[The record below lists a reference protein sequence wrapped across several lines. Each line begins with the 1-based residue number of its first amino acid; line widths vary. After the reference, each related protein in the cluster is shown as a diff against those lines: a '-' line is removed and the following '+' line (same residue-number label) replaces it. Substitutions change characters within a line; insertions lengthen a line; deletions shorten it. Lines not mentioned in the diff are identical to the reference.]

1 MLRKLYRGIILKF
14 FPALSLILFTL
25 IVGMSALAPIIATE
39 DPLELKVFE
48 AFEPPG
54 GKYILGTDDLGRDV
68 FSRLLYGGRISL
80 NIALTSAIG
89 AGFFGLLIGM
99 VSGYFKKIDLV
110 IMAIMDG
117 LNSFPGIILAL
128 ATVAALGT
136 SHINVIISLV
146 LVFTPNV
153 SRVVRSTMLV
163 LREMDY
169 VIVLDP
175 PEAPLFRSKPKRKKM
190 VIMAAKALGIS
201 DFQII
206 YRHLV
211 PNAMAPWLVQVTMI
225 LAFALLAEAGLSFL
239 GVGGSTE
246 LPSWGGIIAEG
257 RLVIGKAPWL
267 VLLPGVLITLT
278 VLSINILGDALRD
291 IIDPQ
296 LQGR

>member
-1 MLRKLYRGIILKF
+1 MLRKLYRGIFLKF

-25 IVGMSALAPIIATE
+25 IVVMSALAPIIATE

-169 VIVLDP
+169 VI
-175 PEAPLFRSKPKRKKM
+175 
-190 VIMAAKALGIS
+190 AAKALGIS

-267 VLLPGVLITLT
+267 VLLPGLLITLT

>member
-1 MLRKLYRGIILKF
+1 MLRKLYRGILLKF

-25 IVGMSALAPIIATE
+25 IVVMSALAPIIATA

-89 AGFFGLLIGM
+89 AGFFGLIIGM

-110 IMAIMDG
+110 IMSVMDG

-153 SRVVRSTMLV
+153 SRIVRSTMLV

-169 VIVLDP
+169 VV
-175 PEAPLFRSKPKRKKM
+175 
-190 VIMAAKALGIS
+190 AAKALGIS

-206 YRHLV
+206 YRHLI
-211 PNAMAPWLVQVTMI
+211 PNAIAPWLVQVTMI
-225 LAFALLAEAGLSFL
+225 LAFALLAESGLSFL

>member
-1 MLRKLYRGIILKF
+1 MLRKLYRGIFLKF

-25 IVGMSALAPIIATE
+25 IVAMSALAPIIATE

-153 SRVVRSTMLV
+153 SRIVRSTMLV

-169 VIVLDP
+169 VV
-175 PEAPLFRSKPKRKKM
+175 
-190 VIMAAKALGIS
+190 AAKALGIS

-206 YRHLV
+206 YRHLI

-267 VLLPGVLITLT
+267 VLLPGLLITLT

>member
-1 MLRKLYRGIILKF
+1 MLRKLYRGILLKF

-25 IVGMSALAPIIATE
+25 IVVMSALAPIIATA

-89 AGFFGLLIGM
+89 AGFFGLIIGM
-99 VSGYFKKIDLV
+99 VSGYFKKIALV
-110 IMAIMDG
+110 IMAVMDG

-153 SRVVRSTMLV
+153 SRIVRSTMLV

-169 VIVLDP
+169 VV
-175 PEAPLFRSKPKRKKM
+175 
-190 VIMAAKALGIS
+190 AAKALGIS

-206 YRHLV
+206 YRHIIT
-211 PNAMAPWLVQVTMI
+211 NAIAPWLVQVTMI
-225 LAFALLAEAGLSFL
+225 LAFALLAESGLSFL

>member
-25 IVGMSALAPIIATE
+25 IVVMSALAPIIATE

-153 SRVVRSTMLV
+153 SRIVRSTMLV

-169 VIVLDP
+169 VV
-175 PEAPLFRSKPKRKKM
+175 
-190 VIMAAKALGIS
+190 AAKALGIS

-206 YRHLV
+206 YRHLI

-267 VLLPGVLITLT
+267 VLLPGLLITLT

>member
-1 MLRKLYRGIILKF
+1 MLRKLYRGIFLKF

-25 IVGMSALAPIIATE
+25 IVAMSALAPIIATE

-169 VIVLDP
+169 VV
-175 PEAPLFRSKPKRKKM
+175 
-190 VIMAAKALGIS
+190 AAKALGIS

-267 VLLPGVLITLT
+267 VLLPGLLITLT

>member
-1 MLRKLYRGIILKF
+1 MLRKLYRGIFLKF

-25 IVGMSALAPIIATE
+25 IVVMSALAPIIATE

-80 NIALTSAIG
+80 NIALTSAIA

-110 IMAIMDG
+110 LMAIMDG

-169 VIVLDP
+169 VV
-175 PEAPLFRSKPKRKKM
+175 
-190 VIMAAKALGIS
+190 AAKALGIS

-225 LAFALLAEAGLSFL
+225 LAFALLAESGLSFL
-239 GVGGSTE
+239 GVGGSTD

-267 VLLPGVLITLT
+267 VLLPGLLITLT

>member
-1 MLRKLYRGIILKF
+1 MLRKLYRGIFLKF

-169 VIVLDP
+169 VI
-175 PEAPLFRSKPKRKKM
+175 
-190 VIMAAKALGIS
+190 AAKALGIS

>member
-153 SRVVRSTMLV
+153 SRIVRSTMLV

-169 VIVLDP
+169 VV
-175 PEAPLFRSKPKRKKM
+175 
-190 VIMAAKALGIS
+190 AAKALGIS

-267 VLLPGVLITLT
+267 VLLPGLLITLT

>member
-1 MLRKLYRGIILKF
+1 MLRKLYRGIFLKF

-25 IVGMSALAPIIATE
+25 IVVMSALAPIIATE

-169 VIVLDP
+169 VV
-175 PEAPLFRSKPKRKKM
+175 
-190 VIMAAKALGIS
+190 AAKALGIS

-267 VLLPGVLITLT
+267 VLLPGLLITLT

>member
-1 MLRKLYRGIILKF
+1 MLRKLYRGIFLKF

-153 SRVVRSTMLV
+153 SRIVRSTMLV

-169 VIVLDP
+169 VV
-175 PEAPLFRSKPKRKKM
+175 
-190 VIMAAKALGIS
+190 AAKALGIS

-206 YRHLV
+206 YRHLI

>member
-1 MLRKLYRGIILKF
+1 MLRKLYRGILLKF

-25 IVGMSALAPIIATE
+25 IVVMSALAPIIATA
-39 DPLELKVFE
+39 DTLELKVFE

-89 AGFFGLLIGM
+89 AGFFGLIIGM

-110 IMAIMDG
+110 IMAVMDG

-153 SRVVRSTMLV
+153 SRIVRSTMLV

-169 VIVLDP
+169 VV
-175 PEAPLFRSKPKRKKM
+175 
-190 VIMAAKALGIS
+190 AAKALGIS

-206 YRHLV
+206 YKHLI
-211 PNAMAPWLVQVTMI
+211 PNAIAPWLVQVTMI
-225 LAFALLAEAGLSFL
+225 LAFALLAESGLSFL

>member
-1 MLRKLYRGIILKF
+1 MLRKLYRGILLKF

-25 IVGMSALAPIIATE
+25 IVVMSALAPIIATA

-89 AGFFGLLIGM
+89 AGFFGLIIGM

-110 IMAIMDG
+110 IMAVMDG

-153 SRVVRSTMLV
+153 SRIVRSTMLV

-169 VIVLDP
+169 VV
-175 PEAPLFRSKPKRKKM
+175 
-190 VIMAAKALGIS
+190 AAKALGIS

-206 YRHLV
+206 YRHLI
-211 PNAMAPWLVQVTMI
+211 PNAIAPWLVQVTMI
-225 LAFALLAEAGLSFL
+225 LAFALLAESGLSFL

>member
-1 MLRKLYRGIILKF
+1 MLRKLYRGILLKF
-14 FPALSLILFTL
+14 FPALSLFLFTL
-25 IVGMSALAPIIATE
+25 IVVMSALAPIIATA

-89 AGFFGLLIGM
+89 AGFFGLIIGM

-110 IMAIMDG
+110 IMAVMDG

-153 SRVVRSTMLV
+153 SRIVRSTMLV

-169 VIVLDP
+169 VV
-175 PEAPLFRSKPKRKKM
+175 
-190 VIMAAKALGIS
+190 AAKALGIS

-206 YRHLV
+206 YRHLI
-211 PNAMAPWLVQVTMI
+211 PNAIAPWLVQVTMI
-225 LAFALLAEAGLSFL
+225 LAFALLAESGLSFL

>member
-169 VIVLDP
+169 VI
-175 PEAPLFRSKPKRKKM
+175 
-190 VIMAAKALGIS
+190 AAKALGIS

-267 VLLPGVLITLT
+267 VLLPGLLITLT

>member
-1 MLRKLYRGIILKF
+1 MLRKLYRGIFLKF

-25 IVGMSALAPIIATE
+25 IVVMSALAPIIATE

-80 NIALTSAIG
+80 NIALTSAIA

-169 VIVLDP
+169 VV
-175 PEAPLFRSKPKRKKM
+175 
-190 VIMAAKALGIS
+190 AAKALGIS

-211 PNAMAPWLVQVTMI
+211 PNAMAPWLVQVTMV
-225 LAFALLAEAGLSFL
+225 LAFALLAESGLSFL

>member
-1 MLRKLYRGIILKF
+1 MLRKLYRGILLKF

-25 IVGMSALAPIIATE
+25 IVVMSALAPIIATA

-89 AGFFGLLIGM
+89 AGFFGLIIGM

-110 IMAIMDG
+110 IMAVMDG

-153 SRVVRSTMLV
+153 SRIVRSTMLV
-163 LREMDY
+163 VREMDY
-169 VIVLDP
+169 VV
-175 PEAPLFRSKPKRKKM
+175 
-190 VIMAAKALGIS
+190 AAKALGIS

-206 YRHLV
+206 YRHLI
-211 PNAMAPWLVQVTMI
+211 PNAIAPWLVQVTMI
-225 LAFALLAEAGLSFL
+225 LAFALLAESGLSFL

>member
-1 MLRKLYRGIILKF
+1 MLRKLYRGILLKF

-25 IVGMSALAPIIATE
+25 IVVMSALAPIIATA

-89 AGFFGLLIGM
+89 AGFFGLIIGM

-110 IMAIMDG
+110 IMAVMDG

-153 SRVVRSTMLV
+153 SRIVRSTMLV

-169 VIVLDP
+169 VV
-175 PEAPLFRSKPKRKKM
+175 
-190 VIMAAKALGIS
+190 AAKALGIS

-206 YRHLV
+206 YRHLI
-211 PNAMAPWLVQVTMI
+211 PNAIAPWLVQVTMI
-225 LAFALLAEAGLSFL
+225 LAFALLAESGLSFL

-267 VLLPGVLITLT
+267 VLLPCVLITLT

>member
-1 MLRKLYRGIILKF
+1 MLRKLYRGILLKF

-25 IVGMSALAPIIATE
+25 IVVMSTLAPIIATA

-89 AGFFGLLIGM
+89 AGFFGLIIGM

-110 IMAIMDG
+110 IMAVMDG

-153 SRVVRSTMLV
+153 SRIVRSTMLV

-169 VIVLDP
+169 VV
-175 PEAPLFRSKPKRKKM
+175 
-190 VIMAAKALGIS
+190 AAKALGIS

-206 YRHLV
+206 YRHLI
-211 PNAMAPWLVQVTMI
+211 PNAIAPWLVQVTMI
-225 LAFALLAEAGLSFL
+225 LAFALLAESGLSFL

-267 VLLPGVLITLT
+267 VLLPGLLITLT

>member
-1 MLRKLYRGIILKF
+1 MLRKLYRGILLKF

-25 IVGMSALAPIIATE
+25 IVVMSALAPIIATA

-89 AGFFGLLIGM
+89 AGFFGLIIGM

-110 IMAIMDG
+110 IMAVMDG

-153 SRVVRSTMLV
+153 SRIVRSTMLV

-169 VIVLDP
+169 VV
-175 PEAPLFRSKPKRKKM
+175 AS
-190 VIMAAKALGIS
+190 KALGIS

-206 YRHLV
+206 YRHLI
-211 PNAMAPWLVQVTMI
+211 PNAIAPWLVQVTMI
-225 LAFALLAEAGLSFL
+225 LAFALLAESGLSFL

-267 VLLPGVLITLT
+267 VLLPGLLITLT

>member
-1 MLRKLYRGIILKF
+1 MLRKLYRGIFLKF

-169 VIVLDP
+169 VV
-175 PEAPLFRSKPKRKKM
+175 
-190 VIMAAKALGIS
+190 AAKALGIS

-206 YRHLV
+206 YRHLI